1 MRRLILILPLLLLV
15 VLPSCQWLPPWLRS
29 LWPSP
34 TASISPSIPPTIS
47 SPLATGSVPPPG
59 PVEPAEI
66 DIGPAGTMRMALT
79 FDAGADPGYT
89 KEILDICR
97 KHKAPAT
104 FFLTGDWLEQ
114 NVEDAREMVLKG
126 HALGNHC
133 QTHLHLTPLEDEEV
147 RSELQQMEDTCLRLV
162 GHSTKPYFR
171 APFGERDGRILR
183 LAAQEGYWHIYWTL
197 DSLDWE
203 MGHSTDWVKER
214 VLNRLQDGAILLF
227 HVSSPY
233 TFQILDDLLDQ
244 MEFKGYRIVPLA
256 DFLPLPTTS

>member
-1 MRRLILILPLLLLV
+1 MRL
-15 VLPSCQWLPPWLRS
+15 
-29 LWPSP
+29 
-34 TASISPSIPPTIS
+34 
-47 SPLATGSVPPPG
+47 
-59 PVEPAEI
+59 
-66 DIGPAGTMRMALT
+66 ALT
-79 FDAGADPGYT
+79 FDAGADPGYA
-89 KEILDICR
+89 KEILDILG

-114 NVEDAREMVLKG
+114 NAEDAREMTLRG

-147 RSELQQMEDTCLRLV
+147 RSELRQMEETCLRLV

-183 LAAQEGYWHIYWTL
+183 LAAEEGYWHIYWTV

-203 MGHSTDWVKER
+203 AGHSNDWVKER
-214 VLNRLQDGAILLF
+214 VLTRLQDGAIILF

-233 TFQILDDLLDQ
+233 TVQILDDLLDQ
-244 MEFKGYRIVPLA
+244 MESKGYRIVPLA
-256 DFLPLPTTS
+256 DFLPLPTPS